1 MLTTWKLS
9 WVGQDAPPLDG
20 VLQVVVGVN
29 FVTWFFIHSKVD
41 LHSTRGFFLSIIS
54 SIKVKTSQSG
64 LIKVN

>member
-9 WVGQDAPPLDG
+9 WVGQHAPPLDG
-20 VLQVVVGVN
+20 VLQVMVGVN
-29 FVTWFFIHSKVD
+29 FVTWFFIHSKVN
-41 LHSTRGFFLSIIS
+41 LQEAFFLSIIS